1 MDCTTPWVLAIAPHT
16 GLTLVIMTM
25 AMATTITGMC
35 SELVLLTGT
44 AGMTDTEAEGD
55 DAVIMTEAMMA
66 VEEAGGV
73 AVIAER

>member
-16 GLTLVIMTM
+16 DLTLVIMTM
-25 AMATTITGMC
+25 AMATTITGM
-35 SELVLLTGT
+35 SSDMVGITGT

-66 VEEAGGV
+66 IEEAGGV